1 METTVLRTKLKI
13 PSPRPEHVYRS
24 RLTEMLESGL
34 YGESGFARKLTLVS
48 APAGYGKTNLLA
60 EWLYRGGKHT
70 AWVSLDK
77 RDSDPAHFWRSVVQ
91 SLQEV
96 NKDMGKSLLGYLQGN
111 DLHSDNDSALKNLLD
126 QLLNE
131 IACLKQNVFLVL
143 DDYHLISATEVH
155 RQTFHFLSN
164 LPYRLHLVISS
175 RVDPPLSL
183 YLLRGR
189 GEVMEIRQFHLCLTV
204 PEAAEFLQKISGRNF
219 DEQET
224 KELTRRTEGWVAGL
238 QMAAISLK
246 HHADTRRF
254 IKDFTGTNR
263 FILEYLT
270 EEILKSQPSE
280 VQLFLL
286 ETSVL
291 EYFNASLCHALT
303 GHDDCLSVLEHLERN
318 NLFLVPLDDHR
329 NWYRYHHLFA
339 ELLKHQLTNRYREKV
354 PHLQLLASQWYEENN
369 FLQSAMEYAFL
380 AGDQESAARLLDGY
394 IDQLWSEG
402 KKCIILEWLQKLPE
416 KLLHHYP
423 KLIFFKANLLLFAG
437 QLPETS
443 LLLEQGEEILTQ
455 REKEGTYDPGGEQM
469 LWGMALVVRATIA
482 WYQGEGDAV
491 IMACS
496 KARELFPREEYF
508 WHGTLS
514 ALTGDA
520 YAYRGDFTSAYAE
533 LSKGLK
539 LGKMTENT
547 ELYLKLGGKLAT
559 TLWQQGKL
567 KEAERL
573 CREQLSFI
581 EEKNLSEVSRAGFLY
596 LVLGEIIREKNCLD
610 EAEKYIN
617 RGERLGERERFY
629 PLLAWAYTFRT
640 MLLFSRN
647 EMDKAEEALDKLE
660 ALTRESSMIF
670 YTGHQV
676 LPWRIRLNLA
686 RGKENRMELKEALDK
701 LNADPADLY
710 SYLGEE
716 RILAAARVM
725 RALGDYGEAVKLL
738 EEFHGAVSANGR
750 RGYQLKALLLLAIV
764 RWDQGEKELALNDM
778 EQALQLGESEN
789 YCRTFLDEGPA
800 AAALLYETR
809 SREILPE
816 YTLELLEEFNT
827 IIEKDQVA
835 RKQAELVEPLS
846 GRELEILE
854 LISRGM
860 SNKEISQEL
869 YLAVNTVKWYAGNI
883 YGKLGVS
890 RRTEAV
896 DKARS
901 LRILP

>member
-24 RLTEMLESGL
+24 RLTEMLETGL
-34 YGESGFARKLTLVS
+34 YGENGFARKFTLIS

-60 EWLYRGGKHT
+60 EWLYRGGKNT

-96 NKDMGKSLLGYLQGN
+96 EQDIGKPLLGYLQGD
-111 DLHSDNDSALKNLLD
+111 DLHTDHDSAIKNLLD

-131 IACLKQNVFLVL
+131 IACLEQNVFLVL
-143 DDYHLISATEVH
+143 DDYHVISASEVH
-155 RQTFHFLSN
+155 RQTLHFLSN
-164 LPYRLHLVISS
+164 LPQRLHLVISS
-175 RVDPPLSL
+175 RVDPPLTL
-183 YLLRGR
+183 HLLRGR
-189 GEVMEIRQFHLCLTV
+189 GEVMEIRQSHLCLTV
-204 PEAAEFLQKISGRNF
+204 AETAEFLQKITGRNF
-219 DEQET
+219 SEREAR
-224 KELTRRTEGWVAGL
+224 ELTRRTEGWAAGL

-270 EEILKSQPSE
+270 EEILKSQPRE

-303 GHDDCLSVLEHLERN
+303 GQDDCLSLLEHLERS
-318 NLFLVPLDDHR
+318 NLFLVPLDEHR

-339 ELLKHQLTNRYREKV
+339 ELLKHQLTNRYRDKV
-354 PHLQLLASQWYEENN
+354 PRLHLLASQWYEKNN
-369 FLQSAMEYAFL
+369 LLQSAMEHAFL
-380 AGDQESAARLLDGY
+380 AGDQERAARLLDFH

-402 KKCIILEWLQKLPE
+402 KKRIILDWLQKLPE
-416 KLLHHYP
+416 KFLHHYP

-437 QLPETS
+437 QLPGTK
-443 LLLEQGEEILTQ
+443 LLLEQGEEILTR
-455 REKEGTYDPGGEQM
+455 REKEGAYDPGGEQM

-496 KARELFPREEYF
+496 KARELFPREESF

-520 YAYRGDFTSAYAE
+520 YAYRGDFTRAHAE

-539 LGKMTENT
+539 LGKMAENT

-559 TLWQQGKL
+559 TLWYQGKL

-581 EEKNLSEVSRAGFLY
+581 EEKDLSEVSRAGFLY
-596 LVLGEIIREKNCLD
+596 LVLGEIMREKNCLD
-610 EAEKYIN
+610 EAEKYIDK
-617 RGERLGERERFY
+617 GERLGERERFY
-629 PLLAWAYTFRT
+629 PLLAWAYTFRI

-647 EMDKAEEALDKLE
+647 ELDKAGEALDKLE
-660 ALTRESSMIF
+660 ALSRESSMIF
-670 YTGHQV
+670 YAGHQV
-676 LPWRIRLNLA
+676 FPWRIRLTLA
-686 RGKENRMELKEALDK
+686 RGKENRMELKEALEK
-701 LNADPADLY
+701 LHADPLDLY

-725 RALGDYGEAVKLL
+725 RALRDYGGAVKLL
-738 EEFHGAVSANGR
+738 EGFHEAASENGR
-750 RGYQLKALLLLAIV
+750 KGYQLKALLLLAIT
-764 RWDQGEKELALNDM
+764 RWDQEEREVALNNM
-778 EQALQLGESEN
+778 EQALHLGEPED

-809 SREILPE
+809 SREILPA
-816 YTLELLEEFNT
+816 YTLKLLEKFNT
-827 IIEKDQVA
+827 ILEKDQAA
-835 RKQAELVEPLS
+835 RKQPELVEPLS
-846 GRELEILE
+846 ERELEILE

-860 SNKEISQEL
+860 SNKEISQKI
-869 YLAVNTVKWYAGNI
+869 YLAVNTVKWYTGNI

-901 LRILP
+901 LGILP